1 MSVREV
7 SKFLSF
13 VLRHAPEEI
22 GIKLDPA
29 GWVRIDDL
37 LAKSK
42 KAGKRFDRAMLD
54 EVVASSDKK
63 RFTIS
68 QDGRF
73 IRAAQGHSVKV
84 ELGLLPKE
92 PPQVLFHG
100 TAAASLDSIFA
111 TGLEPRGR
119 QKVHLSMDIPTA
131 LKVGG
136 RHGRPVVLTVAASEM
151 WAAGHQFWQ
160 ADNGVWL
167 TDRVDPAFL
176 SFDQSYDHQS
186 QESPGPKL

>member
-1 MSVREV
+1 M
-7 SKFLSF
+7 
-13 VLRHAPEEI
+13 
-22 GIKLDPA
+22 
-29 GWVRIDDL
+29 
-37 LAKSK
+37 
-42 KAGKRFDRAMLD
+42 
-54 EVVASSDKK
+54 
-63 RFTIS
+63 
-68 QDGRF
+68 
-73 IRAAQGHSVKV
+73 
-84 ELGLLPKE
+84 
-92 PPQVLFHG
+92 LFHG

-119 QKVHLSMDIPTA
+119 QQVHLSMDIPTA

-176 SFDQSYDHQS
+176 SFDQSYDHQA

>member
-1 MSVREV
+1 MTPREV

-13 VLRHAPEEI
+13 VLRHSPEEI
-22 GIKLDPA
+22 GIVLDAA

-37 LAKSK
+37 LAKAR
-42 KAGKRFDRAMLD
+42 KAGRGFDRAALE
-54 EVVASSDKK
+54 EVVATSDKK

-68 QDGRF
+68 EDGRF

-84 ELGLLPKE
+84 ELGHMPKE
-92 PPQVLFHG
+92 PPAVLFHG

-119 QKVHLSMDIPTA
+119 QQVHLSMDIPTA

-136 RHGRPVVLTVAASEM
+136 RHGRPVVLTVAASDM
-151 WAAGHQFWQ
+151 WAAGQQFWQ

-167 TDRVDPAFL
+167 TDKVDPAFL
-176 SFDQSYDHQS
+176 SFDQSYDREA
-186 QESPGPKL
+186 QEATGPRL